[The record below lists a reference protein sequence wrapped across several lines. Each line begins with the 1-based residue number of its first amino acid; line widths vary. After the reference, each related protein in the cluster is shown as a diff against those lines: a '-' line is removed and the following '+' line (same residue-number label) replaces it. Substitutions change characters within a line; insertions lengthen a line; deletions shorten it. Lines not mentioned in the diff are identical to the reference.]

1 MKSTYFRLLPYLKPH
16 WHWIL
21 IGTATMLVA
30 SLLNLLIPWLTGF
43 VLIDVVIGQ
52 NNLDLLPWVVLGL
65 IGVISLRGVASY
77 FQAYIL
83 GVVSQKTMYNLRT
96 DLYERVQSLP
106 LRFFDKSQTGEI
118 QSRVVNDVNTL
129 EDVIDSISDL
139 GFYMIMLST
148 TVAFLLYLNLPLT
161 LLVATTFPIIFFSAY
176 YLRRAVR
183 ESAARV
189 QQKLAA
195 ISARA
200 QEVLSGIRIVKGF
213 GMEDYEDRRFASEA
227 GEYMKANVR
236 ATKLYAVYSPVLE
249 LATILGT
256 AVVILYST
264 PQIIGGAFTVGQLVA
279 YLGYLA
285 FLYNPIRGLS
295 MLNYVVQK
303 GLAAADRIF
312 EIMEL
317 PGEAQDDPNAVEMPI
332 VKGSIEFREVSFGY
346 EPNRLV
352 LKSFSLQV
360 EPGEMVAFLG
370 SSGVGKST
378 IISLITRFYDPLSGD
393 IFIGGY
399 DVRKVKLKS
408 LRSQIGLV
416 LQETF
421 LFSGTVKENI
431 AYGKPDATMEEIIE
445 AAKVANAHQ
454 FIVALP
460 KAYDTEVGERAVK
473 LSMGERQ
480 RIAIAR
486 ALLKNP
492 RILILDEATSSVDSE
507 SEMLIQESMEHL
519 MKGRT
524 TIVIAHRLS
533 TLRKADKIVVLENGE
548 IAEVGRPHEL
558 MRKQGVYRKLYELQM
573 APEPLARA

>member
-1 MKSTYFRLLPYLKPH
+1 
-16 WHWIL
+16 
-21 IGTATMLVA
+21 MLAA

-65 IGVISLRGVASY
+65 IGIVSLRGVASY
-77 FQAYIL
+77 FQVYLL
-83 GVVSQKTMYNLRT
+83 GLVSQKTMYNLRT

-106 LRFFDKSQTGEI
+106 IRFFDKSKTGET

-139 GFYMIMLST
+139 GFYMTMLTT

-161 LLVATTFPIIFFSAY
+161 LLVATTFPIILFSAY

-183 ESAARV
+183 ESAAVV
-189 QQKLAA
+189 QKKLAA

-200 QEVLSGIRIVKGF
+200 QEVLSGIKIVKGF
-213 GMEDYEDRRFASEA
+213 SMEDYEDRRFASEA
-227 GEYMKANVR
+227 GGYMKANVR
-236 ATKLYAVYSPVLE
+236 ATKLYAVYTPVLE

-264 PQIIGGAFTVGQLVA
+264 PQIIGGTFTVGQLVA

-312 EIMEL
+312 EIMQL
-317 PGEAQDDPNAVEMPI
+317 PGEAEDDSNAVEMPI
-332 VKGSIEFREVSFGY
+332 VKGSVEFREVSFGY
-346 EPNRLV
+346 EPSRLV
-352 LKSFSLQV
+352 LKSFSLEV
-360 EPGEMVAFLG
+360 KPGETVALVG

-378 IISLITRFYDPLSGD
+378 VISLITRFYDPISGAILIDGHD
-393 IFIGGY
+393 I
-399 DVRKVKLKS
+399 RKVKLKS
-408 LRSQIGLV
+408 LRSQIALV

-431 AYGKPDATMEEIIE
+431 AYGKPDATMEEIIK
-445 AAKVANAHQ
+445 AAKAANAHQ
-454 FIVALP
+454 FVSTLP
-460 KAYDTEVGERAVK
+460 EAYDTEVGERGVK

-492 RILILDEATSSVDSE
+492 RILILDEATSNVDSE
-507 SEMLIQESMEHL
+507 SEILIQESME
-519 MKGRT
+519 
-524 TIVIAHRLS
+524 RLS
-533 TLRKADKIVVLENGE
+533 RGGTPSL
-548 IAEVGRPHEL
+548 
-558 MRKQGVYRKLYELQM
+558 
-573 APEPLARA
+573 